1 MRKIVL
7 LLTVVLALS
16 GLVLVWFAPLNLD
29 TALRKWFSLIHIW
42 VGVFYLVIFTMYALD
57 HIRANRRWLRIFAL
71 VTATGV
77 TQTFSA
83 LLIMLTGIVLLLYGN
98 AAGATLRGL
107 HHWFSY
113 ALVGSIALHFL
124 SRKN

>member
-7 LLTVVLALS
+7 LLIVVLTLS
-16 GLVLVWFAPLNLD
+16 GLVLAWFAPLELD
-29 TALRKWFSLIHIW
+29 VALRKWFSLFHIW
-42 VGVFYLVIFTMYALD
+42 VGVFFLVIFTMYVWD
-57 HIRANRRWLRIFAL
+57 HVSANRRWLRIMAL

-98 AAGATLRGL
+98 VAGVTIRGL

-113 ALVGSIALHFL
+113 ALVVSILLHYF
-124 SRKN
+124 SRKH

>member
-16 GLVLVWFAPLNLD
+16 GLVLVWFEPLEWD
-29 TALRKWFSLIHIW
+29 AALRKWFSLVHIW
-42 VGVFYLVIFTMYALD
+42 VGVFYLVIFTMYAWD
-57 HIRANRRWLRIFAL
+57 HVSANRHWLRIMAM
-71 VTATGV
+71 VTVTGV
-77 TQTFSA
+77 TQTLSA
-83 LLIMLTGIVLLLYGN
+83 VLIMLTGIVLLLYGD
-98 AAGATLRGL
+98 AAGSTLRGL

-124 SRKN
+124 SRKS

>member
-7 LLTVVLALS
+7 LLTVLLTLS
-16 GLVLVWFAPLNLD
+16 GLVLAWFAPLELD
-29 TALRKWFSLIHIW
+29 PALRKWISLLHIW
-42 VGVFYLVIFTMYALD
+42 VGVLFLVVFTMYAWD
-57 HIRANRRWLRIFAL
+57 HISANRHWLRIAAL

-83 LLIMLTGIVLLLYGN
+83 VVIILTGIVLLLYGN
-98 AAGATLRGL
+98 VAGATLRGL

-113 ALVGSIALHFL
+113 ALAASIALHFF
-124 SRKN
+124 SRKS